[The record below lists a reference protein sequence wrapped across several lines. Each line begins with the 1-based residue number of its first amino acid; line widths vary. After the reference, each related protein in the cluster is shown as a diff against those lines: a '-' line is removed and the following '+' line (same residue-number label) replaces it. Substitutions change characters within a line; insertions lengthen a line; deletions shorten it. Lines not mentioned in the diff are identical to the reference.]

1 MENEKEEIKEEKKK
15 SIKKKVQTKEKVSKI
30 EEVKKENSVKEES
43 KPKTRRK
50 KVVKEEPQVIEE
62 AFIEEQEKE
71 EKALLE
77 VKNQEASMEIPPEK
91 LEEIGKVIEKQKIVP
106 KIHQKKMM
114 QRVFDNLILA
124 IVFLLY
130 FFFINLGAMHIGQET
145 FLVDLYVFCL
155 FTLAISIYLFEVA
168 YKKDKGRI
176 AIHGIEVLAMAI
188 ITLLS
193 LYLFQMQKDQ
203 FPLLLN
209 AASLIFSVYFVGKSI
224 YLYVKMKKRALKQ
237 NNDVHRIAKT
247 KE

>member
-1 MENEKEEIKEEKKK
+1 MENEKDEIKEEKKK
-15 SIKKKVQTKEKVSKI
+15 STKKKTQTKEEISKT
-30 EEVKKENSVKEES
+30 EEVKKEESVAEES
-43 KPKTRRK
+43 KPKTRGK
-50 KVVKEEPQVIEE
+50 KVVKEEPPVSEE
-62 AFIEEQEKE
+62 TSIKE
-71 EKALLE
+71 ETALAK
-77 VKNQEASMEIPPEK
+77 VKDQEGSISIEPEK
-91 LEEIGKVIEKQKIVP
+91 LEEIGKVIEKQKTVP

-145 FLVDLYVFCL
+145 FLVDLYVFSL

-176 AIHGIEVLAMAI
+176 AIHGIEVLIMAI

-209 AASLIFSVYFVGKSI
+209 AASLMFSVYFVGKSI
-224 YLYVKMKKRALKQ
+224 YLYIKMKQRALKQ

>member
-1 MENEKEEIKEEKKK
+1 MKNEKDEIKEEKKK
-15 SIKKKVQTKEKVSKI
+15 PTKKKAQTKEEISKT
-30 EEVKKENSVKEES
+30 EEVKKENSVAEES

-50 KVVKEEPQVIEE
+50 KVVKEESQVSEGTSIKEE
-62 AFIEEQEKE
+62 EKE
-71 EKALLE
+71 ETALAK
-77 VKNQEASMEIPPEK
+77 VKDQEGSISIEPEK
-91 LEEIGKVIEKQKIVP
+91 LEEIGKVIEKQKTVP

-145 FLVDLYVFCL
+145 FLVDLYVFSL

-176 AIHGIEVLAMAI
+176 AIHGIEVLIMAI

-209 AASLIFSVYFVGKSI
+209 AASLMFSVYFVGKSI
-224 YLYVKMKKRALKQ
+224 YLYIKMKQRALKQ